1 MYRCVAFM
9 AAILV
14 TVCSAAVADDV
25 SVTAAADPPSAAVGE
40 MVTYEVSVSVG
51 GTSAIS
57 ANPQPQ
63 LPDLKGFEIL
73 STGTR
78 RNVIMEGNSGL
89 QVTWGFI
96 YRLRAQK
103 PGSHALGPATVSI
116 GDRTYRSN
124 NVMINVT
131 PAPTLTPPSQPRGAY
146 PPGGPP
152 ESPPAGSTAQPAQP
166 GEYVPSGPVD
176 LVLTSDTKRPYV
188 GQQVTLTFT
197 FYRSRTLAEVSYE
210 APSAQD
216 FVLKE
221 LQPPDPVERMYGTTL
236 FGVHQRRWA
245 AFATGSG
252 QRRVQPVTVT
262 LQMTPYDSPTRV
274 QTNPLEIDV
283 RPLPPAPQGKSFE
296 GAVGRFAVSMTT
308 DRDTVKTGESF
319 TLSII
324 VRGAGNIHA
333 LGVPEPKLPPSA
345 KVYRSRDDRQSAP
358 GYNGDPDLVGGEA
371 RFDFLILPKQEGTLT
386 IPGLEY
392 LFFNPQSKRYET
404 ARAPGLSVQ
413 VKPGDVMAAPDDA
426 AEQRIRHIIPNGPGS
441 RQTHP
446 PFANRLL
453 WAAQIIPLIALCLI
467 GYRLRRADRLRSDP
481 DLARSL
487 NAPRVARAH
496 LQAARQALSDND
508 GDAFCGCVYHAVTDY
523 IAQRGGLPARD
534 ISSSE
539 ALAALRS
546 AGADEALLQRV
557 SEVLRDCDYGRFAG
571 GGRERFD
578 RMLAEAQAII
588 DCIRTLDLR
597 KA

>member
-1 MYRCVAFM
+1 MYRSGAFITV
-9 AAILV
+9 ILV
-14 TVCSAAVADDV
+14 TLCSAAVADDV
-25 SVTAAADPPSAAVGE
+25 SVTAVADPPSAAVGE
-40 MVTYEVSVSVG
+40 MVTYEISVSVG
-51 GTSAIS
+51 GTPAIS

-89 QVTWGFI
+89 QVTWGFV

-103 PGSHALGPATVSI
+103 PGSHTLGPASVSI

-124 NVMINVT
+124 NVMVNVT
-131 PAPTLTPPSQPRGAY
+131 PAPTLTPPSQPGSQH
-146 PPGGPP
+146 PPGVPP
-152 ESPPAGSTAQPAQP
+152 ESPPAGAAQPAQP
-166 GEYVPSGPVD
+166 GEYLPEGPVD
-176 LVLTSDTKRPYV
+176 LVLTSDIKRPYV

-236 FGVHQRRWA
+236 FAVHQRRWA

-252 QRRVQPVTVT
+252 NRTVQPVTVT

-274 QTNPLEIDV
+274 QTNPLQIDV
-283 RPLPPAPQGKSFE
+283 RPLPPPPQGKPFE

-308 DRDTVKTGESF
+308 DRDSVKTGESF
-319 TLSII
+319 TLSIV

-345 KVYRSRDDRQSAP
+345 KLYRSRDDRQSAP
-358 GYNGDPDLVGGEA
+358 GYGGDPDLVGGEA

-386 IPGLEY
+386 IPALEY
-392 LFFNPQSKRYET
+392 LFFDPQTKRYET
-404 ARAPGLSVQ
+404 ARAPSLSVD

-426 AEQRIRHIIPNGPGS
+426 AEQRIRHIIPNGPG
-441 RQTHP
+441 RRHTRP

-453 WAAQIIPLIALCLI
+453 WTAQLIPLIALGLI

-487 NAPRVARAH
+487 NAPRVARAQ
-496 LQAARQALSDND
+496 LQAARQALSDSD

-523 IAQRGGLPARD
+523 IAQRAGLPARD

-546 AGADEALLQRV
+546 AGADEALLRQV
-557 SEVLRDCDYGRFAG
+557 SGILHDCDYGRFAG

-578 RMLAEAQAII
+578 RMLAEAHAVI
-588 DCIRTLDLR
+588 DQIRILDLR